1 MQAHE
6 YAGPFLEPV
15 DPVKLNIPNYFTI
28 INNPMDLGTIQEKLK
43 KNEYENCNQFAQDI
57 RLTFNNAF
65 TFNQPDSDV
74 YYMAKKLSEL
84 FERDFSQFKARYNDS
99 YLDIPSPEIRP
110 VKRTMKKQPSKR
122 IRQTHYPVA
131 NRVAT
136 VAVSNDSLSSNEMHR
151 MMIQIAELKEQV
163 ESIRQKLKE
172 KETTVYSD
180 ELSVKEQTEEVYHFT
195 AEEKQEIHSQ
205 IYHLDYQTQM
215 KVFEIIQKYTPYDNN
230 NDEIEVDLETLNDKA
245 LYEVQ
250 QYLRSVNHKTSSTQ
264 EGASPRTKQSD
275 DGEFNESDDHS
286 IPACM

>member
-1 MQAHE
+1 
-6 YAGPFLEPV
+6 
-15 DPVKLNIPNYFTI
+15 
-28 INNPMDLGTIQEKLK
+28 MDLGTIQEKLK

-180 ELSVKEQTEEVYHFT
+180 ELSIKE
-195 AEEKQEIHSQ
+195 
-205 IYHLDYQTQM
+205 
-215 KVFEIIQKYTPYDNN
+215 
-230 NDEIEVDLETLNDKA
+230 
-245 LYEVQ
+245 
-250 QYLRSVNHKTSSTQ
+250 
-264 EGASPRTKQSD
+264 
-275 DGEFNESDDHS
+275 
-286 IPACM
+286 